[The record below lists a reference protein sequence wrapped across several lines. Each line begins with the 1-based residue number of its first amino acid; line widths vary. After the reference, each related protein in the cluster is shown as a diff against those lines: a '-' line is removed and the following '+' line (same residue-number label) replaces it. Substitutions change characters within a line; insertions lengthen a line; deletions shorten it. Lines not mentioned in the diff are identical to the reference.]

1 MRILHYGLGFPPYR
15 TGGLTKYC
23 IDLILTQKEMGHDV
37 AMMWPGKFTFSGHF
51 VRIKKNVSS
60 NGITG
65 FQVINPLP
73 VPLDEGIK
81 DIEAYM
87 RKCPNPQVYTEFL
100 KEYAPDVIH
109 IHTLMGLH
117 RELLEEAKKIG
128 VRIVFTT
135 HDYFGICPKVT
146 LFRNGQVCEGDCEYC
161 TSCNESALSLKKIRI
176 LQSGLYRTLKDT
188 KIVKK
193 MRAAHRQEFFEQ
205 GSMEEQLSEENV
217 DDRTDGGEYEKL
229 RNFYMSFFELID
241 RVHFNSSVTESV
253 YKKYLPENS
262 QGKVINIT
270 HREISD
276 HRKIKK
282 FDSEILRITYLA
294 PAKPFKGYG
303 ILRDALDELWNEG
316 EHRFRLT
323 MYNESGDSREYME
336 IHKAF
341 HYSEMAEMFEKTDV
355 LIAPSVWYE
364 TYGFTVLEA
373 LSYGVPVIVSENVGA
388 KDLVENEEYGMIIE
402 PTKQAIKQAVERVIQ
417 DRSWLEKC
425 NWNIVHEMKL
435 DKMFAASVEIERIYK
450 QDVNT

>member
-1 MRILHYGLGFPPYR
+1 MKILHYGLGFPPYR

-60 NGITG
+60 NGIMG

-193 MRAAHRQEFFEQ
+193 MRASHRQEFFEQ

-336 IHKAF
+336 IHEAF

-373 LSYGVPVIVSENVGA
+373 ISYGVPVIVSENVGA

-425 NWNIVHEMKL
+425 NWNIVQEMKL
-435 DKMFAASVEIERIYK
+435 DKIIDSFLEIQKLYEDIGSI
-450 QDVNT
+450 